1 MVSHTGTVIE
11 SAGVIQMWSFDSLSA
26 RFHCKEARTAARFHG
41 MIFHCSFMTLLLSA
55 LILTGGASAL
65 ELPATDGE
73 SYDPAAVG
81 DKKAVVLFFVSP
93 FCSTTKSFMKE
104 INQITA
110 DYSDRVVVYLV
121 HSDPEITNDV
131 AKEHAMLSEVK
142 ATVLLDK
149 EQALAKQVQAK
160 ITPEAVV
167 TGPDGKT
174 LYQGRIN
181 DLYLGPTKRQRAATT
196 KDLRDA
202 LDAIIAG
209 NPVPSPQEPAQGCKI
224 GGMKQ

>member
-1 MVSHTGTVIE
+1 MLPWLNFNKAMKHLLC
-11 SAGVIQMWSFDSLSA
+11 A
-26 RFHCKEARTAARFHG
+26 
-41 MIFHCSFMTLLLSA
+41 LLLF
-55 LILTGGASAL
+55 TGIASAL
-65 ELPATDGE
+65 ELPATDGK
-73 SYDPAAVG
+73 SYDPAAAG

-121 HSDPEITNDV
+121 HSDPEITNEV
-131 AKEHAMLSEVK
+131 AMEHAILSEVK

-149 EQALAKQVQAK
+149 EQSLAKQVQAR
-160 ITPEAVV
+160 ITPEVV
-167 TGPDGKT
+167 VLSPKSDT
-174 LYQGRIN
+174 LYKGRIN

-202 LDAIIAG
+202 LDAILSG
-209 NPVPSPQEPAQGCKI
+209 KPVPAPQPEAQGCKI
-224 GGMKQ
+224 GGIK

>member
-1 MVSHTGTVIE
+1 MRPSPNCNKAMKHLLC
-11 SAGVIQMWSFDSLSA
+11 AM
-26 RFHCKEARTAARFHG
+26 
-41 MIFHCSFMTLLLSA
+41 LLL
-55 LILTGGASAL
+55 TGIASAL
-65 ELPATDGE
+65 ELPATDGK
-73 SYDPAAVG
+73 SYDPAAAG

-121 HSDPEITNDV
+121 HSDPEITNEV
-131 AKEHAMLSEVK
+131 AMEHAILSEVK

-149 EQALAKQVQAK
+149 GQALAKQVQAR

-167 TGPDGKT
+167 LSPKSET
-174 LYQGRIN
+174 LYKGRIN
-181 DLYLGPTKRQRAATT
+181 NLYLGPTKRQRAATT

-202 LDAIIAG
+202 LDAVLAG
-209 NPVPSPQEPAQGCKI
+209 KPVPAPQPEAQGCKI
-224 GGMKQ
+224 GGMK

>member
-1 MVSHTGTVIE
+1 MKHLLC
-11 SAGVIQMWSFDSLSA
+11 A
-26 RFHCKEARTAARFHG
+26 
-41 MIFHCSFMTLLLSA
+41 LLLF
-55 LILTGGASAL
+55 TGIASAL
-65 ELPATDGE
+65 ELPATDGK
-73 SYDPAAVG
+73 SYNPAAAG
-81 DKKAVVLFFVSP
+81 DKKTVVLFFVSP

-104 INQITA
+104 IHHITA
-110 DYSDRVVVYLV
+110 DYSDRAVVYLV
-121 HSDPEITNDV
+121 HSDPEITKEV
-131 AKEHAMLSEVK
+131 AMEHTILSEVK

-167 TGPDGKT
+167 IGLDGKT

-202 LDAIIAG
+202 LDAILSSK
-209 NPVPSPQEPAQGCKI
+209 PVPAPQEPAQGCKI
-224 GGMKQ
+224 GGMK